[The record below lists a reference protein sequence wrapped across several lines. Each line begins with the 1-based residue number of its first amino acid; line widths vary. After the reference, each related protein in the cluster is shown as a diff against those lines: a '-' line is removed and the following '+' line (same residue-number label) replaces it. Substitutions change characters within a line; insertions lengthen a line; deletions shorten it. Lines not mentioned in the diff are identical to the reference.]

1 MKCPRN
7 FNSEISNSNTF
18 LNLVDELQSK
28 IIENLF
34 DYSSMIISNLDE
46 TNIYS
51 ADTEPESTQAAEQ
64 VQESHEAEESNDPE
78 MLETEAQTQESVSQ
92 TEVAV
97 QEESTVQYSLL
108 ERIEE
113 YLIKFITYI
122 VKLAAAYIGI
132 TL

>member
-1 MKCPRN
+1 MN
-7 FNSEISNSNTF
+7 VAHSQGQAEEIT
-18 LNLVDELQSK
+18 VDER
-28 IIENLF
+28 N
-34 DYSSMIISNLDE
+34 N
-46 TNIYS
+46 YS

>member
-1 MKCPRN
+1 MKQI
-7 FNSEISNSNTF
+7 FIQ
-18 LNLVDELQSK
+18 L
-28 IIENLF
+28 
-34 DYSSMIISNLDE
+34 
-46 TNIYS
+46 
-51 ADTEPESTQAAEQ
+51 DTEPESTQTEE
-64 VQESHEAEESNDPE
+64 QESHEAEELN
-78 MLETEAQTQESVSQ
+78 ETETFETEEQTQEQTEESVSQ

>member
-1 MKCPRN
+1 
-7 FNSEISNSNTF
+7 
-18 LNLVDELQSK
+18 
-28 IIENLF
+28 
-34 DYSSMIISNLDE
+34 
-46 TNIYS
+46 
-51 ADTEPESTQAAEQ
+51 
-64 VQESHEAEESNDPE
+64 

>member
-1 MKCPRN
+1 MLNWKY
-7 FNSEISNSNTF
+7 NSTA
-18 LNLVDELQSK
+18 V
-28 IIENLF
+28 
-34 DYSSMIISNLDE
+34 YSSASYTVDLMNVALSQGQAEEITVDE

>member
-1 MKCPRN
+1 
-7 FNSEISNSNTF
+7 
-18 LNLVDELQSK
+18 
-28 IIENLF
+28 
-34 DYSSMIISNLDE
+34 
-46 TNIYS
+46 
-51 ADTEPESTQAAEQ
+51 
-64 VQESHEAEESNDPE
+64 
-78 MLETEAQTQESVSQ
+78 MLETEAQTQESVSH

-132 TL
+132 AL

>member
-1 MKCPRN
+1 MNWKY
-7 FNSEISNSNTF
+7 NSAA
-18 LNLVDELQSK
+18 V
-28 IIENLF
+28 
-34 DYSSMIISNLDE
+34 YSSASYTVDLMNVALSQDQAEEVTIDE

-78 MLETEAQTQESVSQ
+78 MLETEAQTQEQTEESVSQ

>member
-1 MKCPRN
+1 MN
-7 FNSEISNSNTF
+7 VALSQGQAEEIT
-18 LNLVDELQSK
+18 V
-28 IIENLF
+28 
-34 DYSSMIISNLDE
+34 DE

-108 ERIEE
+108 ERIEGVFDQV
-113 YLIKFITYI
+113 YNLYCKTCSSLYWNYFIKI
-122 VKLAAAYIGI
+122 
-132 TL
+132 

>member
-1 MKCPRN
+1 MN
-7 FNSEISNSNTF
+7 VALSQYQAEEVTI
-18 LNLVDELQSK
+18 
-28 IIENLF
+28 
-34 DYSSMIISNLDE
+34 DE

-51 ADTEPESTQAAEQ
+51 ADTEPESTQTEE
-64 VQESHEAEESNDPE
+64 QESHEAEKLNEPE
-78 MLETEAQTQESVSQ
+78 TFETEAQTEESVSQ

>member
-1 MKCPRN
+1 MNWKY
-7 FNSEISNSNTF
+7 NSTA
-18 LNLVDELQSK
+18 V
-28 IIENLF
+28 
-34 DYSSMIISNLDE
+34 YSSASYTADLMNVALSQYQAEEVTVDE

-51 ADTEPESTQAAEQ
+51 ADTEPESTQTEE
-64 VQESHEAEESNDPE
+64 QESHEAEELN
-78 MLETEAQTQESVSQ
+78 ETETFETEEQTQEQTEESVSQ